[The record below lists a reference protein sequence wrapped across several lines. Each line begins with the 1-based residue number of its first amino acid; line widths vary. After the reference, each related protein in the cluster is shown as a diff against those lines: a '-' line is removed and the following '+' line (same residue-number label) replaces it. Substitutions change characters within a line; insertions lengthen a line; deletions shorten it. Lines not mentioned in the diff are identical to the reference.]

1 MEGEVTFK
9 MKQTKENK
17 IAVLVDTDNVSYKH
31 IKEILDEVEK
41 FGRICM
47 KRVYGDFS
55 KPAAL
60 VWKSEVLKNGF
71 KTIHQFSYTD
81 GKNAIDIALV
91 IDAIDILHNNEVDIF
106 CIVSSDSDFTPLTQR
121 LRESGKY
128 VIGVGKHT
136 TPEAF
141 AASCDKFIYYDNA
154 SEVVQKEV
162 MPRQDVADS
171 KCEALSP
178 KTSAEKCTSLSKKYG
193 ASTKVKCGVPKNIL
207 EMIVQ
212 SIRNLSDK
220 DGWASIGKVGSLIK
234 TKQPDFTSKN
244 YGFSRLTTLLKSR
257 NDKFQTQKRDKGV
270 YVKLNK

>member
-1 MEGEVTFK
+1 MEREVTFK
-9 MKQTKENK
+9 MRQTKENK
-17 IAVLVDTDNVSYKH
+17 IAVLVDSENVSYKQ
-31 IKEILDEVEK
+31 IKGILEEVEK
-41 FGRICM
+41 YGRICM

-55 KPAAL
+55 KPVAL
-60 VWKSEVLKNGF
+60 AWKSEVLKNGF

-81 GKNAIDIALV
+81 GKNATDIALV

-106 CIVSSDSDFTPLTQR
+106 CIVSSDSDFTPLAQR
-121 LRESGKY
+121 LRESGKH
-128 VIGVGKHT
+128 VIGVGKQK

-141 AASCDKFIYYDNA
+141 VVSCDKFIYYDNA
-154 SEVVQKEV
+154 SEVVQKEGT
-162 MPRQDVADS
+162 PILDVAGS
-171 KCEALSP
+171 KREALTP
-178 KTSAEKCTSLSKKYG
+178 TPRKPNASAKEKI
-193 ASTKVKCGVPKNIL
+193 AVPKNIL

-244 YGFSRLTTLLKSR
+244 YGFSRLTSLLKSR

>member
-1 MEGEVTFK
+1 
-9 MKQTKENK
+9 
-17 IAVLVDTDNVSYKH
+17 
-31 IKEILDEVEK
+31 
-41 FGRICM
+41 
-47 KRVYGDFS
+47 
-55 KPAAL
+55 
-60 VWKSEVLKNGF
+60 
-71 KTIHQFSYTD
+71 
-81 GKNAIDIALV
+81 
-91 IDAIDILHNNEVDIF
+91 VDIF

-162 MPRQDVADS
+162 TPKHLTPAPR
-171 KCEALSP
+171 KP
-178 KTSAEKCTSLSKKYG
+178 N
-193 ASTKVKCGVPKNIL
+193 ASVKVKNTVPKNIL

>member
-17 IAVLVDTDNVSYKH
+17 IAVLVDSDNVSYKQ
-31 IKEILDEVEK
+31 IKGILEEVEK
-41 FGRICM
+41 HGRICM

-60 VWKSEVLKNGF
+60 AWKSEVLKNGF

-81 GKNAIDIALV
+81 GKNATDIALI

-162 MPRQDVADS
+162 T
-171 KCEALSP
+171 P
-178 KTSAEKCTSLSKKYG
+178 KHLTPAQCKPN
-193 ASTKVKCGVPKNIL
+193 ASVKVKNTVPKNIL

>member
-1 MEGEVTFK
+1 
-9 MKQTKENK
+9 
-17 IAVLVDTDNVSYKH
+17 VSYKQ
-31 IKEILDEVEK
+31 IKEILEEVEK
-41 FGRICM
+41 YGRICM

-81 GKNAIDIALV
+81 GKNATDIALV

-154 SEVVQKEV
+154 SEVLQKEV
-162 MPRQDVADS
+162 TPKHLTPAPR
-171 KCEALSP
+171 KP
-178 KTSAEKCTSLSKKYG
+178 N
-193 ASTKVKCGVPKNIL
+193 ASVKVKNTVPKNIL

>member
-17 IAVLVDTDNVSYKH
+17 IAVLVDSENVSYKQ
-31 IKEILDEVEK
+31 IKGILEEVEK
-41 FGRICM
+41 YGRICM
-47 KRVYGDFS
+47 KRVYGDYS
-55 KPAAL
+55 KPVAL
-60 VWKSEVLKNGF
+60 AWKSEVLKNGF
-71 KTIHQFSYTD
+71 KTIHQFSYID
-81 GKNAIDIALV
+81 GKNATDIALV

-106 CIVSSDSDFTPLTQR
+106 CIVSSDSDFTPLAQR
-121 LRESGKY
+121 LRESGKS
-128 VIGVGKHT
+128 VIGVGKHK

-141 AASCDKFIYYDNA
+141 VASCDKFIYYDNA

-162 MPRQDVADS
+162 TPKLDVADS
-171 KCEALSP
+171 KC
-178 KTSAEKCTSLSKKYG
+178 KTLTPAPRKLN
-193 ASTKVKCGVPKNIL
+193 ASVKVKNTVPKNIL

>member
-17 IAVLVDTDNVSYKH
+17 IAVLVDSDNVSYKH

-41 FGRICM
+41 YGRICM

-60 VWKSEVLKNGF
+60 AWKSEVLKNGF

-81 GKNAIDIALV
+81 GKNATDIALV
-91 IDAIDILHNNEVDIF
+91 IEAIDILHDNEVDIF
-106 CIVSSDSDFTPLTQR
+106 CIVSSDSDFTPLAQR

-141 AASCDKFIYYDNA
+141 AAS
-154 SEVVQKEV
+154 
-162 MPRQDVADS
+162 
-171 KCEALSP
+171 
-178 KTSAEKCTSLSKKYG
+178 SAF
-193 ASTKVKCGVPKNIL
+193 A
-207 EMIVQ
+207 
-212 SIRNLSDK
+212 
-220 DGWASIGKVGSLIK
+220 LIK
-234 TKQPDFTSKN
+234 SAIVRIFEAN
-244 YGFSRLTTLLKSR
+244 
-257 NDKFQTQKRDKGV
+257 
-270 YVKLNK
+270 

>member
-17 IAVLVDTDNVSYKH
+17 IAVLVDSDNVSYKH

-55 KPAAL
+55 KPVAL
-60 VWKSEVLKNGF
+60 AWKSEVLKNGF

-81 GKNAIDIALV
+81 GKNATDIALI

-154 SEVVQKEV
+154 SEVLQKEV
-162 MPRQDVADS
+162 TPKHLTPAPR
-171 KCEALSP
+171 KP
-178 KTSAEKCTSLSKKYG
+178 N
-193 ASTKVKCGVPKNIL
+193 ASVKVKNTVPKNIL

>member
-9 MKQTKENK
+9 LRQIKEGK
-17 IAVLVDTDNVSYKH
+17 IAVLVDSENVSYKQ
-31 IKEILDEVEK
+31 IKGILDEVEK
-41 FGRICM
+41 YGRICM

-55 KPAAL
+55 KPVAL
-60 VWKSEVLKNGF
+60 AWKSEVLKNGF

-81 GKNAIDIALV
+81 GKNATDIALV

-106 CIVSSDSDFTPLTQR
+106 CIVSSDSDFTPLAQR

-128 VIGVGKHT
+128 VIGVGKHN

-141 AASCDKFIYYDNA
+141 VASCDKFIYYDNA
-154 SEVVQKEV
+154 SEVV
-162 MPRQDVADS
+162 PR
-171 KCEALSP
+171 KP
-178 KTSAEKCTSLSKKYG
+178 I
-193 ASTKVKCGVPKNIL
+193 ASVKVKNTVPKNIL

>member
-17 IAVLVDTDNVSYKH
+17 IAVLVDSENVSYKH

-41 FGRICM
+41 FGHICM

-55 KPAAL
+55 KPVAL
-60 VWKSEVLKNGF
+60 AWKPEVL
-71 KTIHQFSYTD
+71 
-81 GKNAIDIALV
+81 

-106 CIVSSDSDFTPLTQR
+106 CIVSSDSDFTPLAQR

-128 VIGVGKHT
+128 VIGVGKRK

-141 AASCDKFIYYDNA
+141 VASCDKFIYYDNA
-154 SEVVQKEV
+154 SEIV
-162 MPRQDVADS
+162 PRKPIARV
-171 KCEALSP
+171 
-178 KTSAEKCTSLSKKYG
+178 
-193 ASTKVKCGVPKNIL
+193 KVKNTVPKNIL

>member
-1 MEGEVTFK
+1 
-9 MKQTKENK
+9 MKQIKENK
-17 IAVLVDTDNVSYKH
+17 IAVLVDSDNVSYKH
-31 IKEILDEVEK
+31 MKEILDEVEK

-81 GKNAIDIALV
+81 GKNATDIALV

-154 SEVVQKEV
+154 SEVLQKEV
-162 MPRQDVADS
+162 TPKHLTPAPR
-171 KCEALSP
+171 KP
-178 KTSAEKCTSLSKKYG
+178 N
-193 ASTKVKCGVPKNIL
+193 ASVKVKNTVPKNIL

>member
-9 MKQTKENK
+9 IKQTKENK
-17 IAVLVDTDNVSYKH
+17 IAVLVDSDNVSYKQ
-31 IKEILDEVEK
+31 IKGILDEVEK
-41 FGRICM
+41 FGHICM

-55 KPAAL
+55 KPVAL
-60 VWKSEVLKNGF
+60 AWKSEVLKNGF

-81 GKNAIDIALV
+81 GKNATDIALV

-106 CIVSSDSDFTPLTQR
+106 CIVSSDSDFTPLAQR

-141 AASCDKFIYYDNA
+141 AVSCDKYIYYDNA

-162 MPRQDVADS
+162 T
-171 KCEALSP
+171 P
-178 KTSAEKCTSLSKKYG
+178 KHLTPAQCKPN
-193 ASTKVKCGVPKNIL
+193 ASVKVKNTVPKNIL

>member
-17 IAVLVDTDNVSYKH
+17 IAVLVDSDNVSYKH

-81 GKNAIDIALV
+81 GKNATDIALV

-162 MPRQDVADS
+162 T
-171 KCEALSP
+171 P
-178 KTSAEKCTSLSKKYG
+178 KHLTPAQCKPN
-193 ASTKVKCGVPKNIL
+193 ASVKVKNTVPKNIL

-257 NDKFQTQKRDKGV
+257 NDKFQTQKRDKQV

>member
-17 IAVLVDTDNVSYKH
+17 IAVLVDSENVSYKQ
-31 IKEILDEVEK
+31 IKEILDEVGK
-41 FGRICM
+41 FGHICM

-81 GKNAIDIALV
+81 GKNATDIALV

-106 CIVSSDSDFTPLTQR
+106 CIVSSDSDFTPLAQR

-154 SEVVQKEV
+154 SEVLQKEV
-162 MPRQDVADS
+162 TPKHLTPAPR
-171 KCEALSP
+171 KP
-178 KTSAEKCTSLSKKYG
+178 N
-193 ASTKVKCGVPKNIL
+193 ASVKVKNTVPKNIL

>member
-9 MKQTKENK
+9 MKQIKENK
-17 IAVLVDTDNVSYKH
+17 IAVLVDSENVSYKH

-41 FGRICM
+41 FGHICM

-55 KPAAL
+55 KPVAL
-60 VWKSEVLKNGF
+60 AWKSEVLKNGF

-81 GKNAIDIALV
+81 GKNATDIALV

-141 AASCDKFIYYDNA
+141 AASCDKFIYYDNV

-162 MPRQDVADS
+162 T
-171 KCEALSP
+171 P
-178 KTSAEKCTSLSKKYG
+178 KHLTPAQCKPN
-193 ASTKVKCGVPKNIL
+193 ASVKVKNTVPKNIL